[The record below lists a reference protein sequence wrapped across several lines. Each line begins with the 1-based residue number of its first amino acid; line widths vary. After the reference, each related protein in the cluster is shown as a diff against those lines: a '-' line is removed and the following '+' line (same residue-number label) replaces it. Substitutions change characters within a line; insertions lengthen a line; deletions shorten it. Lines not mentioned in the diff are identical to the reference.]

1 MKVKAKMTKLKS
13 LVLGVMIVS
22 MATACG
28 KGAAGKNPVIPGVQ
42 GPDVTYVDGNFMMSV
57 VLTQV
62 NLTGGGTI
70 PIPHM
75 PNSSFEISPD
85 LQSAGTLVAV
95 SLSATD
101 IAALTGANL
110 LNPTELPGN
119 RPLPGVASGA
129 LPAIAVQV
137 PQWDNMVFYVGP
149 NIFGVFVPVTTG
161 LPAGYGLD
169 ADLYNTAGTQVGLI
183 GGYGPDTTGKNAG
196 IVVLIPITGAVADI
210 VNNAKKN

>member
-1 MKVKAKMTKLKS
+1 MNKKMNMNKLKS
-13 LVLGVMIVS
+13 VVLGVMIVS
-22 MATACG
+22 LATACG
-28 KGAAGKNPVIPGVQ
+28 NGKTANPVIPGVQ
-42 GPDVTYVDGNFMMSV
+42 GPDVTYVNGNFMMSL
-57 VLTQV
+57 VLSQV
-62 NLTGGGTI
+62 TLQGGGTI

-101 IAALTGANL
+101 IAALTGSNL
-110 LNPTELPGN
+110 LDPTELPGN

-137 PQWDNMVFYVGP
+137 PQWDSMVFYVGP

-161 LPAGYGLD
+161 LPAGYGID
-169 ADLYNTAGTQVGLI
+169 ASLYNTSGTQVGLI

-196 IVVLIPITGAVADI
+196 IVVLIPIKGAVADI
-210 VNNAKKN
+210 VNSARKN

>member
-1 MKVKAKMTKLKS
+1 MMNTNKLKS
-13 LVLGVMIVS
+13 VILGAMIVS

-28 KGAAGKNPVIPGVQ
+28 NGASKNPVIPGVQ
-42 GPDVTYVDGNFMMSV
+42 GPDVTYVNGNFIMSL

-62 NLTGGGTI
+62 TLQGGGTI
-70 PIPHM
+70 PIPDM

-85 LQSAGTLVAV
+85 LQTAGTLVAV

-110 LNPTELPGN
+110 LNPQDLPGG

-137 PQWDNMVFYVGP
+137 PQWDDVVFYVGP
-149 NIFGVFVPVTTG
+149 SIFGVFVPVAFG
-161 LPAGYGLD
+161 LPTGFGLD
-169 ADLYNTAGTQVGLI
+169 ASLYSTSGTEVGLI
-183 GGYGPDTTGKNAG
+183 GAYGPDSTGKNAG
-196 IVVLIPITGAVADI
+196 IIVLIPIQGAVANI
-210 VNNAKKN
+210 VNNAKQN